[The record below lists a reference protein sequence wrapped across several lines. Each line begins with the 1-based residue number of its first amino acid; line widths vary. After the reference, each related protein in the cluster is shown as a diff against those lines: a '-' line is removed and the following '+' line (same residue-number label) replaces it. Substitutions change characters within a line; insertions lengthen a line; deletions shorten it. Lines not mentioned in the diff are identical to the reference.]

1 MKRNSLNK
9 KQLLIDCFKNF
20 SENVFLVEK
29 NGTNISY
36 GEFYTRSLRLLS
48 LLNKKFRKG
57 SRIIVKS
64 VNSKDYLIFYIA
76 CLLGGY
82 TACPVDPNITKKK
95 LRYIKKTF
103 KIENQINNFNN
114 FNYENQKISNDIE
127 FSSKVDFLIVF
138 TSGTTTGESKG
149 ILHNSDSILGC
160 AEAYS
165 KIAGYDIETRVYH
178 CLPMYYMAG
187 ISNTFFAC
195 IFSGSSI
202 IIGDQ
207 VSATN
212 LNNFWIVPQKLMAN
226 SLHLVPSLYY
236 MLCELFNNDPIIKKH
251 IILYR
256 SIISTSSY
264 LYPEIRKKF
273 FEVFKKRIQSC
284 YGVTE
289 LGGPLTIENIDD
301 LLFEEETNSIGKPI
315 KNIKIKIDNKN
326 ILIKSPFLMK
336 GYLTFNNKVKKP
348 RLLNNYYK
356 TGDVGYFE
364 DKILFFLGRSRE
376 IIKKGGEI
384 VSLTLLENTALKM
397 DFIKETS
404 AVGIKNIL
412 TGEDILLFVVFK
424 NNNLISKKISELNI
438 FLKSELKSIEVPKKI
453 IPIPE
458 MIKTKSGKIIKD
470 QLIKTYI
477 I

>member
-1 MKRNSLNK
+1 LKINFLNK
-9 KQLLIDCFKNF
+9 KQILINCFKNF
-20 SENVFLVEK
+20 SGNIFLIEK
-29 NGTNISY
+29 NGTNITY
-36 GEFYTRSLRLLS
+36 GDFYNRSLRLLS
-48 LLNKKFRKG
+48 LLNKKFKKG

-64 VNSKDYLIFYIA
+64 RNSKDYLIFYVA

-82 TACPVDPNITKKK
+82 TVCPVDPDINKKK
-95 LRYIKKTF
+95 LKYIKKTF
-103 KIENQINNFNN
+103 KIKNQINNFDNL
-114 FNYENQKISNDIE
+114 NYENQKISSNIE
-127 FSSKVDFLIVF
+127 FSSKIDFLIVF
-138 TSGTTTGESKG
+138 TSGTSSGEPKG
-149 ILHNSDSILGC
+149 ILHNSECVLGC

-195 IFSGSSI
+195 VFSGSSI

-207 VSATN
+207 INAVN
-212 LNNFWIVPQKLMAN
+212 LSNFWTVPEKLMAN
-226 SLHLVPSLYY
+226 SLHLIPSLFY

-251 IILYR
+251 ISLYR

-273 FEVFKKRIQSC
+273 FEVFKRRIQSC

-301 LLFEEETNSIGKPI
+301 LLFEEETNSVGKPI
-315 KNIKIKIDNKN
+315 KEIKIKIVSNN
-326 ILIKSPFLMK
+326 ILIKSPYLMK
-336 GYLTFNNKVKKP
+336 GYLTSSNKVKRP
-348 RLLNNYYK
+348 RLFNNYYN
-356 TGDVGYFE
+356 TGDVGCFKDE
-364 DKILFFLGRSRE
+364 ILFFSGRSRE

-384 VSLTLLENTALKM
+384 VSLTLIENTTLKL

-404 AVGIKNIL
+404 AVGVKNIL

-424 NNNLISKKISELNI
+424 KNNFISKKINALNT
-438 FLKSELKSIEVPKKI
+438 FLNSELKSIEVPKKI
-453 IPIPE
+453 IPVPE
-458 MIKTKSGKIIKD
+458 MVKTKSGKIIKE